1 MGHATCWEES
11 DASLVARCKD
21 NDWTAFDAI
30 LARYQ
35 DRVYGYVRRMVDN
48 ETDAEDITQEVFW
61 KAFRAL
67 PRFRE
72 QSSLQTWLFRIA
84 TNLCRDWHRRR
95 QREGGWLCFGGRRDE
110 AEHPSADLPD
120 TRSDPQHLV
129 LQQELSEVLQ
139 HAILLLPMPLREVL
153 VLHDIEAMPYEQIA
167 QILGVPLGTVKSR
180 LFYARA
186 RLRESLSAY
195 VFGEEP

>member
-1 MGHATCWEES
+1 MEHTACWNES
-11 DASLVARCKD
+11 DSSLVARCKS

-67 PRFRE
+67 PHFRE

-95 QREGGWLCFGGRRDE
+95 QREGLWLRFGDSDGEQER
-110 AEHPSADLPD
+110 PCVDLPD

-129 LQQELSEVLQ
+129 LQRELSEVLQ
-139 HAILLLPMPLREVL
+139 HAILLLPMPLREVV
-153 VLHDIEAMPYEQIA
+153 VLHDIEAMPYEQVA
-167 QILGVPLGTVKSR
+167 QILGIPLGTVKSR